1 MMEYKG
7 YLASVEFDD
16 SVDVLHGRVVNSGP
30 YPIATFE
37 ATETHALR
45 REFERSVDEY
55 LEWCQEDGV
64 EPRKS
69 FSGKLNVRLGSEL
82 HAAVVTAAKAEQVSI
97 NSWIVRVLREAI
109 TTPSG
114 RFREG
119 RVGGGREVHRRVTVA
134 RTIASMVECNG
145 TGNQDTE
152 LFMNEQF
159 HATPY
164 GPH

>member
-37 ATETHALR
+37 ATETRELR

-55 LEWCQEDGV
+55 LKWCEEDGV
-64 EPRKS
+64 EPRKP

-82 HAAVVTAAKAEQVSI
+82 HAAVVTTAKAKQMSI
-97 NSWIVRVLREAI
+97 NSWIVTILREAI
-109 TTPSG
+109 AIPSSRSERTG
-114 RFREG
+114 SA
-119 RVGGGREVHRRVTVA
+119 EVRKQ
-134 RTIASMVECNG
+134 TI
-145 TGNQDTE
+145 
-152 LFMNEQF
+152 
-159 HATPY
+159 P
-164 GPH
+164 